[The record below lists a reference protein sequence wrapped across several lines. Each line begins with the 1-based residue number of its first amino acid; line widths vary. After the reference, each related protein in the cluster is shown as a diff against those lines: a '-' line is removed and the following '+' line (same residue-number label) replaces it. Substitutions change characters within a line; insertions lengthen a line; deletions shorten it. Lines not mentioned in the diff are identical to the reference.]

1 MAFLTAVTALVIAFL
16 VIRHIVKT
24 VVNQAADRRTAQAD
38 AISERYFSYQRRY
51 GRVPVPEALRNAAAY
66 RDSLDRPRRRR

>member
-24 VVNQAADRRTAQAD
+24 VVNRAADRRTAQAD

-66 RDSLDRPRRRR
+66 RHLYLNRPRRR